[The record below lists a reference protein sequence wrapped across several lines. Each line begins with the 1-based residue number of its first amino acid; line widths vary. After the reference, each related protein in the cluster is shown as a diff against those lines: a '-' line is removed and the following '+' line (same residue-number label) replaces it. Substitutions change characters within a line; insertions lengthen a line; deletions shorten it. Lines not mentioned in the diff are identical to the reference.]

1 MKDMMH
7 PSILSTHT
15 PPSEV
20 TCWFYSPKL
29 LKKCQNYDF
38 RNDPFWRC
46 FLGVKISKTQNKVG
60 MSQNRQNLDFEIIP
74 LGPSE
79 SSGEQPPTIKKMFRG
94 REGVEKSIFLN
105 PDFGC
110 NSDFERKWK
119 STLQRMTCISKLGFW
134 QKIQDPHGDPKKKY
148 FGRSEFF

>member
-1 MKDMMH
+1 MMH

-60 MSQNRQNLDFEIIP
+60 MSQNRQTLDFEIIP
-74 LGPSE
+74 LGPSK

-94 REGVEKSIFLN
+94 RERVQKSILLN
-105 PDFGC
+105 PYFGC
-110 NSDFERKWK
+110 NSDFERKRR
-119 STLQRMTCISKLGFW
+119 SALQRMACISKLGFW
-134 QKIQDPHGDPKKKY
+134 VKIQDPQSDPQKKK
-148 FGRSEFF
+148 SAEAIFFSYV